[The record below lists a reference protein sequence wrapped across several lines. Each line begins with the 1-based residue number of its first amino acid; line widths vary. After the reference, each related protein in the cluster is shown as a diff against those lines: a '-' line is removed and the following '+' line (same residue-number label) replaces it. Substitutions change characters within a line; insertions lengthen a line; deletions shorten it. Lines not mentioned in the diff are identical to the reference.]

1 MEVKEMT
8 NKLTAVL
15 SKYRYAALILVIGL
29 ALMLIPGKSTPAVE
43 SPIQTHTNSDPSD
56 EEKLESVLSSIKGVG
71 RVEVVLSFAAGERT
85 VYQTDTDAGSQR
97 SDTVT
102 VTDADRN
109 QTGLVTQVVPPVFQ
123 GAIIVCQGAGDPTVR
138 LAIVDAVSKYTGL
151 GANQIS
157 VLEMK

>member
-8 NKLTAVL
+8 SKLTAVL
-15 SKYRYAALILVIGL
+15 GKYRYAALILVIGL

-43 SPIQTHTNSDPSD
+43 STIQTQTKSDPSD

-71 RVEVVLSFAAGERT
+71 KVEVVLSFAAGERT

-123 GAIIVCQGAGDPTVR
+123 GAIVVCQGAGDPTVR